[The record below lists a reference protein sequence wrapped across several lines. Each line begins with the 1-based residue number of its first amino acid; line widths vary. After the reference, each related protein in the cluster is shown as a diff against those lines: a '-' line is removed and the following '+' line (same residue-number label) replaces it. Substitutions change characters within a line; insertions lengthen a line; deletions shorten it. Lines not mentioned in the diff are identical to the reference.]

1 MDKTKLADFR
11 KSKDFLVCVDSDG
24 CAMNTMELKHRRSFG
39 PKIIEVWGLEE
50 DRDQIL
56 ELWNHLNLYASTRGI
71 NRFKGLAALFEQL
84 HGMGKTIP
92 GWQELKAWA
101 DHTPELSNRA
111 LKAEIDRTDSGILRQ
126 VYDWSLRVNESIAQI
141 PLEDGGPFD
150 HVKDTLELAS
160 QKADTAIVSSANG
173 QAIQD
178 EWGHFGLE
186 PFVDAM
192 LGQEAG
198 TKSYCIKMLKANGYA
213 AGRVLMAGDA
223 LGDLQAAKDNGVLFY
238 PIIAGREGD
247 SWKRLREEALGKFLN
262 GEYAGDYEEALLKEF
277 RELLK

>member
-160 QKADTAIVSSANG
+160 QKTDTAIVSSANG

-198 TKSYCIKMLKANGYA
+198 TKSYCIKMLKANGYEA
-213 AGRVLMAGDA
+213 DRVLMAGDA

-238 PIIAGREGD
+238 PIIAGREGN

-262 GEYAGDYEEALLKEF
+262 GDYAGDYEEAVLKEF

>member
-39 PKIIEVWGLEE
+39 PKIIEVWGLEA
-50 DRDQIL
+50 DREKIL

-71 NRFKGLAALFEQL
+71 NRFKGLAAQFEQL

-101 DHTPELSNRA
+101 DRTPELSNRA
-111 LKAEIDRTDSGILRQ
+111 LKEEIGRTGSEILKQ
-126 VYDWSLRVNESIAQI
+126 TYDWSFRVNESIAQI

-150 HVKDTLELAS
+150 HVKDTLELAA

-178 EWGHFGLE
+178 EWRHFGLE

-198 TKSYCIKMLKANGYA
+198 TKSHCIKTLKANGYEA
-213 AGRVLMAGDA
+213 SHVLMAGDA

-238 PIIAGREGD
+238 PIVAGREGE
-247 SWKRLREEALGKFLN
+247 SWKRLHDEALGKFLN
-262 GEYAGDYEEALLKEF
+262 GSYAGDYEEALLKEF